1 MADRKLSEFILVT
14 DLDGSDHLTGVDNSA
29 APEQKNVIITV
40 DNFLEKTGR
49 VTYLTD
55 SEPVGAARELWFN
68 DLTQS
73 LKIHDGSEWKG
84 LTPDGGFF

>member
-1 MADRKLSEFILVT
+1 MADRKLSEFTLVN
-14 DLDGSDHLTGVDNSA
+14 DLAGSDHLTGVDNSA

-55 SEPVGAARELWFN
+55 SEPAGAARELWFN

-73 LKIHDGSEWKG
+73 LKVHDGSGWKG